1 MHVSASYLVMHCTH
15 WRSLGGNGTSDE
27 ENSFANFDRDQ
38 PTCEGKGDGTGLL
51 SPSAQAD
58 DRLQLRRQAAMNV
71 CSFCVVSVKS
81 ICCQIAVLVVFHYCC
96 IRAHFYPI

>member
-1 MHVSASYLVMHCTH
+1 MHVSASYLVIHCTH

-27 ENSFANFDRDQ
+27 KNSFANFDRDQ

-58 DRLQLRRQAAMNV
+58 DRLQVRRKAATIV
-71 CSFCVVSVKS
+71 CVVSVQLMY
-81 ICCQIAVLVVFHYCC
+81 CRIAVLVVCYYCC
-96 IRAHFYPI
+96 IRAYFYLI